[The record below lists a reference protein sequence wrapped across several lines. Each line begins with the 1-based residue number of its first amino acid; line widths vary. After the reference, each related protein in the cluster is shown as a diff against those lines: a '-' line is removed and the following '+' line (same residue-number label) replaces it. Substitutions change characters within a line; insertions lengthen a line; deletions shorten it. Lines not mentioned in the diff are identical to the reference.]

1 MATIEQASQTAVEFL
16 KRTLQ
21 VGDVKILGAVKSD
34 DGWTIEAEVFE
45 PSSFIKALGLQTRV
59 QDRNLYVVKLNGRL
73 EIEAYERKDAGAAAR
88 SI

>member
-1 MATIEQASQTAVEFL
+1 MANIEQASQTAVEFL

-21 VGDVKILGAVKSD
+21 VGEVKILGAVKSD

-59 QDRNLYVVKLNGRL
+59 QDRNLYTMKMNGRL
-73 EIEAYERKDAGAAAR
+73 EVEAYERK
-88 SI
+88 IT

>member
-21 VGDVKILGAVKSD
+21 VGEVKILGAVQSD
-34 DGWTIEAEVFE
+34 DGWQIEAEVFE

-59 QDRNLYVVKLNGRL
+59 QDRNLYTVKLNGRL
-73 EIEAYERKDAGAAAR
+73 EIEAYERKGSGAEAK
-88 SI
+88 

>member
-21 VGDVKILGAVKSD
+21 VGEVKILGAVKSD
-34 DGWTIEAEVFE
+34 DGWAIEAEVFE

-59 QDRNLYVVKLNGRL
+59 QDRNLYTMKLNGRL
-73 EIEAYERKDAGAAAR
+73 EVEAYERKTT
-88 SI
+88 

>member
-1 MATIEQASQTAVEFL
+1 MANIEQASQTAVEFL

-21 VGDVKILGAVKSD
+21 VGEVKILGAVKSD

-59 QDRNLYVVKLNGRL
+59 QDRNLYAVKLNGRL
-73 EIEAYERKDAGAAAR
+73 EIEAYERK
-88 SI
+88 II

>member
-1 MATIEQASQTAVEFL
+1 MANIEQASQTAVEFL

-21 VGDVKILGAVKSD
+21 VGEVKILGAVKSD
-34 DGWTIEAEVFE
+34 DGWAIEAEVFE

-73 EIEAYERKDAGAAAR
+73 EIEAYERKGSGA
-88 SI
+88 

>member
-21 VGDVKILGAVKSD
+21 VSEVKILGAVKSD
-34 DGWTIEAEVFE
+34 DGWMIEAEVFE

-59 QDRNLYVVKLNGRL
+59 QDRNLYTMKLNGRL
-73 EIEAYERKDAGAAAR
+73 EVEAYERN
-88 SI
+88 IT

>member
-1 MATIEQASQTAVEFL
+1 MANIEQASQTAVDFL

-21 VGDVKILGAVKSD
+21 VGEVKILGNVKSD
-34 DGWTIEAEVFE
+34 DGWQVEAEVFE

-73 EIEAYERKDAGAAAR
+73 EIEAYERKGSGAA
-88 SI
+88 

>member
-1 MATIEQASQTAVEFL
+1 MANIEQASQTAVEFL

-21 VGDVKILGAVKSD
+21 VGEVKILGAVKAD

-59 QDRNLYVVKLNGRL
+59 QDRNLYTMKLNGRL
-73 EIEAYERKDAGAAAR
+73 EVEAYERK
-88 SI
+88 IT

>member
-21 VGDVKILGAVKSD
+21 VGEVKILGAVRLD

-59 QDRNLYVVKLNGRL
+59 QDRNLYTMKLNGRL
-73 EIEAYERKDAGAAAR
+73 EVEAYERK
-88 SI
+88 IT

>member
-21 VGDVKILGAVKSD
+21 VGEVKILGAVKSD
-34 DGWTIEAEVFE
+34 DGWAIEAEVFE

-59 QDRNLYVVKLNGRL
+59 QDRNLYTMKLNGRL
-73 EIEAYERKDAGAAAR
+73 EVEAYERK
-88 SI
+88 IT

>member
-21 VGDVKILGAVKSD
+21 VGEVKILGAVQSD

-59 QDRNLYVVKLNGRL
+59 QDRNLYTVKLNGSL
-73 EIEAYERKDAGAAAR
+73 EIEAYERKGSGAEAK
-88 SI
+88 

>member
-1 MATIEQASQTAVEFL
+1 MANIEQASQTAVEFL

-21 VGDVKILGAVKSD
+21 VGEVKILGAVKSD

-59 QDRNLYVVKLNGRL
+59 QDRNLYTVKLNGRL
-73 EIEAYERKDAGAAAR
+73 EIEAYERK
-88 SI
+88 IT

>member
-21 VGDVKILGAVKSD
+21 VGEVKILGAVKSD

-59 QDRNLYVVKLNGRL
+59 QDRNLYTMKLNDRL
-73 EIEAYERKDAGAAAR
+73 EVEAYERKG
-88 SI
+88 SGT